1 MTNDIVNPDKKPV
14 VFERPGD
21 NQFLSESQS
30 INDTDR
36 TGRQR
41 LFPPTDATY
50 SLFSENKLL
59 LDQD

>member
-1 MTNDIVNPDKKPV
+1 MTNDIVNPDKKPAV
-14 VFERPGD
+14 SERPGD

-30 INDTDR
+30 INDTDS

>member
-1 MTNDIVNPDKKPV
+1 MTNNIVSPDEQPALI
-14 VFERPGD
+14 ECHDD
-21 NQFLSESQS
+21 NQFLSGSQS
-30 INDTDR
+30 INDTDK

-41 LFPPTDATY
+41 LFPPADATY

>member
-1 MTNDIVNPDKKPV
+1 MTNDIVSPDKKPA
-14 VFERPGD
+14 VFERLGD
-21 NQFLSESQS
+21 NQFLSTSQS
-30 INDTDR
+30 INDTDK

-59 LDQD
+59 LDED

>member
-1 MTNDIVNPDKKPV
+1 MTNNIVNSDEKPT
-14 VFERPGD
+14 VFDRDGD
-21 NQFLSESQS
+21 NQFLSTSQS
-30 INDTDR
+30 INDTDK

-59 LDQD
+59 LDED